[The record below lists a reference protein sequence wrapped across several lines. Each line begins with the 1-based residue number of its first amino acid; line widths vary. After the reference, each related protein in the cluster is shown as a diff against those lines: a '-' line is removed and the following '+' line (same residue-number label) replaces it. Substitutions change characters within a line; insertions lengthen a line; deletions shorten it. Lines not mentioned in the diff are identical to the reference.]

1 MSKSPERA
9 DTFDLWMPRLQR
21 GLTIGL
27 GSSII
32 LYAMVFNRIAYIG
45 AGAPLLMWQG
55 YQELRRAGIEKEQQA
70 AEADKAELI
79 DGEW

>member
-1 MSKSPERA
+1 MAPPPDPVDS
-9 DTFDLWMPRLQR
+9 FDRWFPRLQR
-21 GLTIGL
+21 ALTIGL

-32 LYAMVFNRIAYIG
+32 MYAMVFNRIAYIG

-55 YQELRRAGIEKEQQA
+55 YQELRRAGIEKDRA
-70 AEADKAELI
+70 AEEARKAELI

>member
-1 MSKSPERA
+1 MSPPTEPV
-9 DTFDLWMPRLQR
+9 DTFDLWLPRLQR

-32 LYAMVFNRIAYIG
+32 MYAMVFNRIAYIG

-55 YQELRRAGIEKEQQA
+55 YQELRRAGAEKA
-70 AEADKAELI
+70 RAEAEAKKAELV